1 MQTSDII
8 CIEGDEFLLQ
18 AGIFEPFFKLYP
30 ERRPKSNTIISSNW
44 RKYIAYL
51 KIQNNELYVHKMI
64 VRKTRFD
71 EIGQSIRFDEI
82 VDLSKIFLCK
92 GEERLSFFS
101 GFIMLYYYQS
111 KEYWYA
117 EWKRFSYK
125 FYSSEQ
131 PNKFKLLQFNSG
143 RFVESR
149 TFNLKELTE
158 FKKKQFN
165 KFKKTKDYKNL
176 LNRRLLMYDDLED
189 SITGFTKEMFD
200 DGVCQRI
207 ISCTKEFL

>member
-1 MQTSDII
+1 MTMQTSDII

-71 EIGQSIRFDEI
+71 
-82 VDLSKIFLCK
+82 
-92 GEERLSFFS
+92 FFS